1 MNTVKFV
8 LSVSLILLLIISCNT
23 SSRMNEIKK
32 ERETSSSTK
41 DQVKTTLTGKGDKVE
56 RITLNKGV
64 AIFDVDYTDQHN
76 FYVRLTDG
84 NGQYVKGLINTI
96 GSYSGQVTATIDK
109 DGPYMLE
116 IQSQGKWTISTK

>member
-1 MNTVKFV
+1 MNSIKFV
-8 LSVSLILLLIISCNT
+8 LSVSLFFLLIIACNT
-23 SSRMNEIKK
+23 SSRVNEIRK
-32 ERETSSSTK
+32 ERETSTSSK
-41 DQVKTTLTGKGDKVE
+41 DQIKATVTGKGDKVE

-64 AIFDVDYTDQHN
+64 AIFDIDYTGQHN

-84 NGQYVKGLINTI
+84 NGQYVKGLVNTI
-96 GSYSGQVTATIDK
+96 GSYSGQVTATVDK